1 MGNFMALQ
9 PINQPAAIPP
19 ELDRWNWGA
28 FFLNWIW
35 GIGNSTFIA
44 LLALIPIVNLVTIF
58 VLGARGSR
66 WAWQNRAWRDA
77 EHFRR
82 TQRNWAIAGLAIWVV
97 GIGGCAATLG
107 GLPFML
113 KSSDAYHMTMN
124 AVRADSRVKTVIG
137 NDLSDS
143 FWIGGRVNV
152 QAGGTGDAQYR
163 IPIHGARGNGIV
175 ISHLVR
181 SGGVWSMRLL
191 VVQAEGSG
199 TPIVLMNE
207 DHVPIPNAA
216 IGI

>member
-1 MGNFMALQ
+1 
-9 PINQPAAIPP
+9 
-19 ELDRWNWGA
+19 
-28 FFLNWIW
+28 
-35 GIGNSTFIA
+35 
-44 LLALIPIVNLVTIF
+44 
-58 VLGARGSR
+58 
-66 WAWQNRAWRDA
+66 
-77 EHFRR
+77 
-82 TQRNWAIAGLAIWVV
+82 
-97 GIGGCAATLG
+97 
-107 GLPFML
+107 ML

-137 NDLSDS
+137 DDLTDS

-181 SGGVWSMRLL
+181 NGGVWSMRLL
-191 VVQAEGSG
+191 VVQAEGSD